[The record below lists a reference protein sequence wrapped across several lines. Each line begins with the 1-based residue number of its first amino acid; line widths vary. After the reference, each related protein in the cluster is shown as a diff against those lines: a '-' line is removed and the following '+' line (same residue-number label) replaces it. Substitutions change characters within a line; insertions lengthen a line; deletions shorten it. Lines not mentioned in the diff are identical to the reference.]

1 MLKRFLSG
9 LDQKYLKI
17 CVYAAVTVL
26 LTGIAAVLLS
36 GTGPVWSRLGAI
48 FSAVLKPIMVSSP
61 AGGKPV

>member
-1 MLKRFLSG
+1 MLKRFLSR

-36 GTGPVWSRLGAI
+36 GTGPIYRRDHL
-48 FSAVLKPIMVSSP
+48 VSSP